1 MMRAVDPSILF
12 GAVGTNPA
20 NDFADWGNKVL
31 AAAGSTMDFYDIHPY
46 VYYNPPAD
54 FATALA
60 APQTHWASVMLD
72 ARTAMTNQAGG
83 RAIPVGATEY
93 NMFSVQDMDNG
104 QWLTRMVNGLFIADS
119 IGQMAQ
125 NGYALANQWDL
136 ANGRTTNGTEYGL
149 MHEDNGWFRSPQYY
163 AFVLWSRFGNTFL
176 PATNSLNP
184 ATQLSVYGGRVNTST
199 VSLLAVN
206 KAGMAITASIT
217 VSGSVISGGL
227 MDTAQASALSDQTAI
242 FNGQS
247 NPADDLSNAPPQT
260 LSVSGALAQVVLPAN
275 SVTLVRLNT
284 RSVLP
289 RVFVPLVMR
298 QFSASW

>member
-1 MMRAVDPSILF
+1 
-12 GAVGTNPA
+12 
-20 NDFADWGNKVL
+20 
-31 AAAGSTMDFYDIHPY
+31 
-46 VYYNPPAD
+46 
-54 FATALA
+54 
-60 APQTHWASVMLD
+60 
-72 ARTAMTNQAGG
+72 
-83 RAIPVGATEY
+83 
-93 NMFSVQDMDNG
+93 
-104 QWLTRMVNGLFIADS
+104 
-119 IGQMAQ
+119 
-125 NGYALANQWDL
+125 
-136 ANGRTTNGTEYGL
+136 
-149 MHEDNGWFRSPQYY
+149 
-163 AFVLWSRFGNTFL
+163 
-176 PATNSLNP
+176 
-184 ATQLSVYGGRVNTST
+184 
-199 VSLLAVN
+199 
-206 KAGMAITASIT
+206 GMAITASIT